1 MEIQLKHNS
10 TTELIL
16 TISVDPKEIS
26 EIRSQ
31 VIKDFGNKIKVQG
44 FRKGHVPLS
53 VLKKNIDKTELESEV
68 LNRTIT
74 NAYQKSI
81 IEKGIEVLDR
91 PKIDIAEFDLNK
103 GLKFSATVPAMPII
117 KLYDYKKIKK
127 TLKVDKVTDEEIQ
140 EVIDNMLIRSATYTE
155 VDRKSKNGDRIW
167 IDFEGFDSKGIAFKG
182 GKGENYPLSLGSNT
196 FIPGFEEGLIGFKK
210 GDKTEL
216 ALTFPKTYHEKS
228 LAGKKVKFK
237 VSIKKV
243 EEVKKPEID
252 AAFLKQFGEEIK
264 TIDDLKNQIKEQVL
278 LEKTNEANKNLQ
290 DEIIAELLEKS
301 KFDIPEVLTKDQ
313 EDMIIYDSEQ
323 NLKYRGTTLEESLEQ
338 EGITKDEWLKDYVKK
353 EAEKRVRIGI
363 IISEVSKA
371 ENIKLNEKELEER
384 LNLLRQQYSSNPKAL
399 EQLED
404 ANIQKDIASRLIT
417 EKTIERLVQLCGK

>member
-91 PKIDIAEFDLNK
+91 PKIDIAEFDLKK

-140 EVIDNMLIRSATYTE
+140 KVIDNMLIRSATYTE

-196 FIPGFEEGLIGFKK
+196 FIPGFEEGLVGFKK
-210 GDKTEL
+210 DDKTEL
-216 ALTFPKTYHEKS
+216 SLTFPKTYHEKS

-237 VSIKKV
+237 VDVKKV
-243 EEVKKPEID
+243 EETKKPNVDDE
-252 AAFLKQFGEEIK
+252 FLKQFGENIK
-264 TIDDLKNQIKEQVL
+264 TLADLKKDVKEQII
-278 LEKTNEANKNLQ
+278 LEKTNQANKNLQ
-290 DEIIAELLEKS
+290 DEIIAELLENT
-301 KFDIPEVLTKDQ
+301 KFDVPEVLIKDQ
-313 EDMIIYDSEQ
+313 VDMIIYDSEQ
-323 NLKYRGTTLEESLEQ
+323 NLKYRGTTLEQSLEQ
-338 EGITKDEWLKDYVKK
+338 EGISKDEWMKNYVNK

-363 IISEVSKA
+363 IVSEVAKA
-371 ENIKLNEKELEER
+371 EKIKLSDKELQDR
-384 LNLLRQQYSSNPKAL
+384 INLLKQQYSSNQQAL
-399 EQLED
+399 EQLNTKEV
-404 ANIQKDIASRLIT
+404 QKDIASRLVT
-417 EKTIERLVQLCGK
+417 EKAIECLVELCSK

>member
-91 PKIDIAEFDLNK
+91 PKIDIAEFDLKK

-196 FIPGFEEGLIGFKK
+196 FILGFEEGLVGFKK
-210 GDKTEL
+210 DDKTEL
-216 ALTFPKTYHEKS
+216 SLTFPKTYHEKS

-237 VSIKKV
+237 VNVKKV
-243 EEVKKPEID
+243 EETKKPNVDDE
-252 AAFLKQFGEEIK
+252 FLKQFGENIK
-264 TIDDLKNQIKEQVL
+264 TLADLKKDVKKQII
-278 LEKTNEANKNLQ
+278 LEKTNQANKNLQ
-290 DEIIAELLEKS
+290 DEIIAELLENT
-301 KFDIPEVLTKDQ
+301 KFDVPEVLIKDQ
-313 EDMIIYDSEQ
+313 VDMIIYDSEQ
-323 NLKYRGTTLEESLEQ
+323 NLKYRGTTLEQSLEQ
-338 EGITKDEWLKDYVKK
+338 EGISKDEWMKNYVNK

-363 IISEVSKA
+363 IVSEVAKA
-371 ENIKLNEKELEER
+371 EKIKLSDKELQDR
-384 LNLLRQQYSSNPKAL
+384 INLLKQQYSSNQQAL
-399 EQLED
+399 EQLNTKEV
-404 ANIQKDIASRLIT
+404 QKDIASRLVT
-417 EKTIERLVQLCGK
+417 EKAIECLVELCSK